1 MHTVT
6 RIMTTRSDPVS
17 GSRRGGNAG
26 GGPVALAVTA
36 VVVVALALLSAGGA
50 WACVPQPLITL
61 TPMASGPPGTEV
73 TVNGYAINGQAEVRW
88 NALDG
93 PLLADALGPVFSVP
107 IVVPEAEEGL
117 YGLIVL
123 ERADDGSLGSTA
135 RAAFEVTA
143 EPSSPAPVDTTTT
156 PESPTTGAASSGASV
171 PAGLAAAGAVGLLA
185 LGGAGGAALARRRP
199 PA

>member
-1 MHTVT
+1 MRKVT
-6 RIMTTRSDPVS
+6 RKLAAQAEP
-17 GSRRGGNAG
+17 GRGGGAG
-26 GGPVALAVTA
+26 GGLVALAVTA
-36 VVVVALALLSAGGA
+36 MVVVALALLSGGA

-123 ERADDGSLGSTA
+123 ERAADGSLGSTA
-135 RAAFEVTA
+135 RAAFEVTG
-143 EPSSPAPVDTTTT
+143 EPSSAAPADTTTP

-199 PA
+199 PT